1 MAARPAARSAPARS
15 SAARIP
21 QVAWDEARPAPVV
34 LVAGPEELL
43 ADRAIRRI
51 REALAAADPS
61 LEVSDLDAAAA
72 VPGDLT
78 TLASP
83 SLFGEPRLIRVAGVE
98 RLSEAFLAEALR
110 YLEAPADDTTL
121 VLRHAG
127 GVRGKKL
134 LDAIRGGLG
143 GGIEI
148 PCAEVKR
155 DADRS
160 SFAAG
165 EFRAAG
171 RRISPGALRVL
182 VSAFQGELAE
192 LASACQQLIADTA
205 GDIGESTVQTYYAGR
220 METDAFAVADAALAG
235 RTGEALVLLRHAID
249 SGADPVPIVAALAA
263 KLRSMAKVLDAR
275 GPAARIAA
283 DHGMAPWQVDRAR
296 RDAQG
301 WEAAGLGRAI
311 AMTAETDEKVKGA
324 ARDPEFAVE
333 RLVSFIAARG
343 EHR

>member
-1 MAARPAARSAPARS
+1 MAARPATRAASAK
-15 SAARIP
+15 IP
-21 QVAWDEARPAPVV
+21 QVAWGEARPAPVV
-34 LVAGPEELL
+34 LVSGPEDLL

-51 REALAAADPS
+51 RETLAAADPS
-61 LEVSDLDAAAA
+61 LEVTDLDASAA

-83 SLFGEPRLIRVAGVE
+83 SLFGEPRLIRVVAVE
-98 RLSEAFLAEALR
+98 RLSEAFLNETLR
-110 YLEAPADDTTL
+110 YLEAPDDGATL
-121 VLRHAG
+121 VLRHSG

-134 LDAIRGGLG
+134 IDAIRGGAG

-148 PCAEVKR
+148 ACAEVKR

-160 SFAAG
+160 AFASA

-182 VSAFQGELAE
+182 VSAFQGDLAE
-192 LASACQQLIADTA
+192 LASACQQLLADTT
-205 GDIGESTVQTYYAGR
+205 GDIGEQTVQTYYAGR

-275 GPAARIAA
+275 GAPARIAA
-283 DHGMAPWQVDRAR
+283 EFGMAPWQVERAR

-301 WEAAGLGRAI
+301 WQAAGLGRAI
-311 AMTAETDEKVKGA
+311 VFTAETDERVKGG
-324 ARDPEFAVE
+324 ARDTEYAVE
-333 RLVSFIAARG
+333 RLVTFIAARG
-343 EHR
+343 ESAA

>member
-1 MAARPAARSAPARS
+1 MAARATTGKAAPRTPTS
-15 SAARIP
+15 RIL
-21 QVAWDEARPAPVV
+21 QVPWDEARPAPVV
-34 LVAGPEELL
+34 LVSGPEDLL

-51 REALAAADPS
+51 RDTLTAADPS
-61 LEVSDLDAAAA
+61 LEVSDLDAASA

-98 RLSEAFLAEALR
+98 RLSEAFQTEALR
-110 YLEAPADDTTL
+110 YLEAPADDTVL
-121 VLRHAG
+121 VLRHGG

-134 LDAIRGGLG
+134 LDAVRGGAG

-148 PCAEVKR
+148 ACAEVKR
-155 DADRS
+155 DSDRS
-160 SFAAG
+160 AFASA

-171 RRISPGALRVL
+171 RRISPGGLRVL
-182 VSAFQGELAE
+182 VSAFQGDLAE
-192 LASACQQLIADTA
+192 LASACQQLIADTT
-205 GDIGESTVQTYYAGR
+205 GDVGESTVTTYYAGR

-275 GPAARIAA
+275 GPAAKIASEQ
-283 DHGMAPWQVDRAR
+283 GMAPWQVDRAR

-311 AMTAETDEKVKGA
+311 AFTAETDEKVKGA

-333 RLVSFIAARG
+333 RLVTFIAARG
-343 EHR
+343 ER

>member
-1 MAARPAARSAPARS
+1 MAARPAGRT
-15 SAARIP
+15 AATRIP
-21 QVAWDEARPAPVV
+21 QVAWDAARPAPVV
-34 LVAGPEELL
+34 LVTGPEDLL

-51 REALAAADPS
+51 RESLTAADPS
-61 LEVSDLDAAAA
+61 VEVSDLDAAAA

-83 SLFGEPRLIRVAGVE
+83 SLFGEPRMIRVTGVE
-98 RLSEAFLAEALR
+98 RLSEGFQTEALR
-110 YLEAPADDTTL
+110 YLESAADDTTL

-127 GVRGKKL
+127 GQRGKKL
-134 LDAIRGGLG
+134 LDAIRGGAG
-143 GGIEI
+143 HGIEI
-148 PCAEVKR
+148 ACAEVKR

-160 SFAAG
+160 SFASA
-165 EFRAAG
+165 EFRAAS

-182 VSAFQGELAE
+182 VSAFQGDLAE

-205 GDIGESTVQTYYAGR
+205 GDIGESTVQAYYAGR
-220 METDAFAVADAALAG
+220 VETDAFAVADTALAG
-235 RTGEALVLLRHAID
+235 RAGEALVLLRHAID

-275 GPAARIAA
+275 GPAAKLAA
-283 DHGMAPWQVDRAR
+283 EYGMAPWQVDRAR

-301 WEAAGLGRAI
+301 WEPAGLGRAI
-311 AMTAETDEKVKGA
+311 VMTAETDEKVKGG

-333 RLVSFIAARG
+333 RLVTFIAARG
-343 EHR
+343 ERR

>member
-1 MAARPAARSAPARS
+1 MAARAVTRTATV
-15 SAARIP
+15 RIP
-21 QVAWDEARPAPVV
+21 QVAWSDARPAPVV
-34 LVAGPEELL
+34 LVSGPEDLL
-43 ADRAIRRI
+43 ADRAVRRI
-51 REALAAADPS
+51 RETLTAADPS
-61 LEVSDLDAAAA
+61 LEVTDLDAAAA
-72 VPGDLT
+72 VTGDLT

-83 SLFGEPRLIRVAGVE
+83 SLFGEPRLIRVTGVE
-98 RLSEAFLAEALR
+98 RLSEAFLTEALR
-110 YLEAPADDTTL
+110 YLAAPADGATL

-134 LDAIRGGLG
+134 LDAVRGGAG

-148 PCAEVKR
+148 ACAEVKR

-160 SFAAG
+160 AFAST

-182 VSAFQGELAE
+182 VSAFQGDLAE

-205 GDIGESTVQTYYAGR
+205 GDIGEGTVQTYYAGR

-275 GPAARIAA
+275 GPSARIAA
-283 DHGMAPWQVDRAR
+283 EHGMAPWQVDRAR

-301 WEAAGLGRAI
+301 WEPAGLGRAI
-311 AMTAETDEKVKGA
+311 VYTAATDEKVKSG
-324 ARDPEFAVE
+324 ARDPEYAVE
-333 RLVSFIAARG
+333 RLVTFIASRG
-343 EHR
+343 AA

>member
-1 MAARPAARSAPARS
+1 MATRAPARTPK
-15 SAARIP
+15 IP
-21 QVAWDEARPAPVV
+21 QVPWNEARPAPVV
-34 LVAGPEELL
+34 LVSGPEDLL

-51 REALAAADPS
+51 RETLAAADPS
-61 LEVSDLDAAAA
+61 LEVTDLDAAAA

-83 SLFGEPRLIRVAGVE
+83 SLFGEPRLIRVTAVE
-98 RLSEAFLAEALR
+98 RLSEAFLTETLR
-110 YLEAPADDTTL
+110 YLEAPDDGATL
-121 VLRHAG
+121 VLRHSG

-134 LDAIRGGLG
+134 LDAIRGGAG

-160 SFAAG
+160 AFASS

-182 VSAFQGELAE
+182 VSAFQGDLAE

-235 RTGEALVLLRHAID
+235 RAGEALVLLRHAID

-275 GPAARIAA
+275 GPAAKIAA
-283 DHGMAPWQVDRAR
+283 EQGMAPWQVDRAR

-301 WEAAGLGRAI
+301 WQPAGLGRAI
-311 AMTAETDEKVKGA
+311 VFTAETDERVKGG
-324 ARDPEFAVE
+324 ARDPEYAVE
-333 RLVSFIAARG
+333 RLVTFLAARG
-343 EHR
+343 EPS

>member
-1 MAARPAARSAPARS
+1 MAARPTTRAATAKIA
-15 SAARIP
+15 
-21 QVAWDEARPAPVV
+21 QVAWDAARPAPIV
-34 LVAGPEELL
+34 LVSGPEELL
-43 ADRAIRRI
+43 ADRATRRI
-51 REALAAADPS
+51 RETLTALDAS
-61 LEVSDLDAAAA
+61 LEVTDLDAAAA
-72 VPGDLT
+72 VTGDLT

-83 SLFGEPRLIRVAGVE
+83 SLFGEPRLIRVTAVE
-98 RLSEAFLAEALR
+98 RLSEAFLNEALR
-110 YLEAPADDTTL
+110 YLEAPADGATV
-121 VLRHAG
+121 VLRHSG

-134 LDAIRGGLG
+134 LDAVRSGAG

-148 PCAEVKR
+148 ACAEVKR

-160 SFAAG
+160 AFAAA

-171 RRISPGALRVL
+171 RRVAPGALRVL

-192 LASACQQLIADTA
+192 LASACQQLIADTT
-205 GDIGESTVQTYYAGR
+205 GDIGERTVQTYYAGR

-263 KLRSMAKVLDAR
+263 KLRAMAKVLDAR

-283 DHGMAPWQVDRAR
+283 EYGMAPWQVDRAR

-301 WEAAGLGRAI
+301 WQPTGLGRAI
-311 AMTAETDEKVKGA
+311 AFTAETDERIKGA
-324 ARDPEFAVE
+324 ARDPEYAVE
-333 RLVSFIAARG
+333 RLVTLIAARG
-343 EHR
+343 ETP